1 MNIAKGRKNMNI
13 TEDLAAFCERTAK
26 EREKS
31 INSYCSAVEDRSQKA
46 VDRAAKKALLYLE
59 QRN

>member
-31 INSYCSAVEDRSQKA
+31 INSYCSCPEIKGTKYYTPFIIFTTILDV
-46 VDRAAKKALLYLE
+46 YPI
-59 QRN
+59 